1 MATGKSF
8 GAQNSIWN
16 TSRSILPRDLVSLH
30 HWLGV
35 FYSSDFSSSC
45 EDSGK
50 ANRFQK
56 RKKENEGQGERERY
70 TPHLADQGQR
80 AKVARQFYSKG
91 KY

>member
-16 TSRSILPRDLVSLH
+16 TSRSILHRDLVSLH
-30 HWLGV
+30 HWLVV

-50 ANRFQK
+50 ANSFQK
-56 RKKENEGQGERERY
+56 RKKMKGRGSGRDILPTWQI
-70 TPHLADQGQR
+70 
-80 AKVARQFYSKG
+80 KARGLK
-91 KY
+91 